1 MTTSWTLAMGRD
13 DFVQTALV
21 YAPMPDLSDG
31 EVRLRADRIG
41 LSANDVTHA
50 VLGQPLRY
58 RQFFA
63 PEARPALRAVRFLRQ
78 QCCQLS
84 KRLYHSHHSV

>member
-13 DFVQTALV
+13 DFVRTALV

-31 EVRLRADRIG
+31 EVRLRVDRVG
-41 LSANDVTHA
+41 LSANNVTYA

-58 RQFFA
+58 WQFF
-63 PEARPALRAVRFLRQ
+63 PARSTGWVRSWVWRR
-78 QCCQLS
+78 CG
-84 KRLYHSHHSV
+84 